1 MVDYYAVLGVRPDCS
16 PEELKKAYRKLA
28 IRHHPDKGG
37 DAERFKQIN
46 EAYAALSDPQQRRAV
61 DRGGRAPHVD
71 EFDVFNAFF
80 RQFDDPIFGGVGRG
94 QFGSP
99 FFGRFGRDDDFFGR
113 ADDFFGGG
121 DFIGKSTQS
130 TTVVKNGKAVTKTTT
145 TTRYADGRVETK
157 TDEHTSDSRHSRR
170 LPNSGRLALNDSF
183 FF

>member
-16 PEELKKAYRKLA
+16 REELKKAYRKLA

-46 EAYAALSDPQQRRAV
+46 EAYAALSDPAQRRAV

-71 EFDVFNAFF
+71 EFDIFNAFF
-80 RQFDDPIFGGVGRG
+80 RQFDDPIVGGVGRG
-94 QFGSP
+94 HFGSP
-99 FFGRFGRDDDFFGR
+99 FMGRGRFDDAFG
-113 ADDFFGGG
+113 DDFFGGG
-121 DFIGKSTQS
+121 DFVGTSTQS
-130 TTVVKNGKAVTKTTT
+130 TTIIKNGRAVTKTTT

-157 TDEHTSDSRHSRR
+157 TDEHTSDSRHAGGR
-170 LPNSGRLALNDSF
+170 LSNSGRLALNDSF